1 MLLRKRNKE
10 QINLQLIP
18 VSSQLITKDDDLF
31 EVLLQAIKKSGNTL
45 QDSDIVTV
53 ATKIVSV
60 TRGLL
65 IHKDDVVVSDKAKEY
80 AKITELPAE
89 FMEVSIQESDEV
101 FGACK
106 GALLTKW
113 DGHLMPNAGADQ
125 SNAPDDTMIILPKDP
140 SKIAREIQQFL
151 ENEFNCRIGVIIGD
165 SRVQPL
171 RRGTSGIALG
181 VAGFIPVI
189 DDRGRH
195 DLYGREMKMTR
206 RAIADNLMSAAEI
219 LSGEVDEKVPIVV
232 IRNAP
237 VILTDEDLTDT
248 MSIPADECMY
258 FSTFM
263 KNREKKK

>member
-1 MLLRKRNKE
+1 M
-10 QINLQLIP
+10 QLIP
-18 VSSQLITKDDDLF
+18 ISSQLITKDDDLF

-195 DLYGREMKMTR
+195 DLYGRMTR

-263 KNREKKK
+263 KNRE

>member
-1 MLLRKRNKE
+1 ME
-10 QINLQLIP
+10 LIP
-18 VSSQLITKDDDLF
+18 VSTPIITSKDDLF
-31 EVLLQAIKKSGNTL
+31 EVLLEAFKKNKVTL
-45 QDSDIVTV
+45 QDSDIVTI
-53 ATKIVSV
+53 ATKIVSI

-65 IHKDDVVVSDKAKEY
+65 IHREDVVVSDKAKEY
-80 AKITELPAE
+80 AKITGLPAE

-125 SNAPDDTMIILPKDP
+125 SNAPDNTMIILPKDP
-140 SKIAREIQQFL
+140 SRIAREIQEFL
-151 ENEFNCRIGVIIGD
+151 QQEFKCRIGVIIGD

-181 VAGFIPVI
+181 VAGFVPVI

-206 RAIADNLMSAAEI
+206 RAIADNLASACTAVM
-219 LSGEVDEKVPIVV
+219 GESDESIPIAI

-237 VILTDEDLTDT
+237 VEFSDQSFDSSE
-248 MSIPADECMY
+248 MWFPPDECMY
-258 FSTFM
+258 MAIFDQWRRDASD
-263 KNREKKK
+263 